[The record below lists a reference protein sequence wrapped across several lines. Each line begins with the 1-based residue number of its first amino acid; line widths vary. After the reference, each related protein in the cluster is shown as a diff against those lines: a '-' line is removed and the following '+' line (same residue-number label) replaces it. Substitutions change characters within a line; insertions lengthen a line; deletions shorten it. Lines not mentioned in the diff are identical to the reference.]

1 MSGFTN
7 IFMEIQNKNN
17 IGTGVVFKH
26 RDLGPPRAP
35 SHKSML
41 IFKTTLNQCFFF
53 FKKLIV

>member
-41 IFKTTLNQCFFF
+41 IF
-53 FKKLIV
+53 